1 MVRDTKTLDELI
13 ESTRGIIMSPEQL
26 RAQRRSF
33 AYGNTAIEN
42 PDITRDI
49 VARVDADF
57 ERIFGSD
64 D

>member
-1 MVRDTKTLDELI
+1 VVRDTKTLDELI

-42 PDITRDI
+42 PDVTHDI
-49 VARVDADF
+49 VARAGADF
-57 ERIFGSD
+57 ERIFGSE
-64 D
+64 